1 MASQRQEPL
10 PIPAQEYDAENERLN
25 RRTIELAFQ
34 VMENDVQLAKTQGD
48 KDGSLAMRRFQFL
61 LMGFSKFEP
70 QDAQTHF

>member
-10 PIPAQEYDAENERLN
+10 PIPAQEYYAENERLN

-61 LMGFSKFEP
+61 LMGAS
-70 QDAQTHF
+70 

>member
-48 KDGSLAMRRFQFL
+48 KDGSEAMRRVQFL
-61 LMGFSKFEP
+61 LMGASC
-70 QDAQTHF
+70 QMYLNY

>member
-25 RRTIELAFQ
+25 SRTIELAFQ

-61 LMGFSKFEP
+61 LMGAS
-70 QDAQTHF
+70 